1 MKILDQEI
9 VSEFYEKLRHQHVLV
24 LAAWDVDSVCAC
36 KILQY
41 LFKSDN
47 IAYTLIPVSDIR
59 DLQKAL
65 IDHSGQSSKVV
76 LINCG
81 GGVNIHEL
89 IESDERNQFFIIDSY
104 RPLEI
109 DNIYSPEQVNVV
121 IDESEHLKFPEYD
134 EIYASDMDSDDEGE
148 GPSNEEFYYEGE
160 EEEEE
165 DEGPDTKRRRLAE
178 SFQKR
183 RKKVVWKKNRQQVLL
198 EYNGLS
204 YHGTAASILMYQL
217 ALKMS
222 RDSNEVLWW
231 SIIGLTEQYL
241 YEKISSDSYTEKV
254 HTLRPDVL
262 RLNRNDQDTASSINR
277 LRLTLENELPAVL
290 YRHWSLYDS
299 LSHSQYISCWFKT
312 WSMRGHKKFLEFL
325 ADMGLPLS
333 QSKQPYSA
341 MDASIQENVKD
352 WITSSALKFGMDN
365 ITYSSFVSH
374 IGYKH
379 HFSAADMVYCVSAF
393 LENNVEPSFL
403 SAIDVLSKGN
413 VKKIFEGIELAKQQ
427 QKAIIQQAR
436 SFTEKHRVGCAGSF
450 MYFYVEEN
458 TPNCSWFVSPI
469 TLKRLAY
476 YLRETWNTTNRK
488 AKDLP

>member
-9 VSEFYEKLRHQHVLV
+9 HVLV

-277 LRLTLENELPAVL
+277 LRLTLENE
-290 YRHWSLYDS
+290 
-299 LSHSQYISCWFKT
+299 FKT

-352 WITSSALKFGMDN
+352 WITSSALKFGEFHTDFP
-365 ITYSSFVSH
+365 SASKVVQVSTEF
-374 IGYKH
+374 H
-379 HFSAADMVYCVSAF
+379 HFDKSVMKIQVDERPKF
-393 LENNVEPSFL
+393 LDAL
-403 SAIDVLSKGN
+403 SALN
-413 VKKIFEGIELAKQQ
+413 L
-427 QKAIIQQAR
+427 
-436 SFTEKHRVGCAGSF
+436 
-450 MYFYVEEN
+450 
-458 TPNCSWFVSPI
+458 
-469 TLKRLAY
+469 
-476 YLRETWNTTNRK
+476 
-488 AKDLP
+488 